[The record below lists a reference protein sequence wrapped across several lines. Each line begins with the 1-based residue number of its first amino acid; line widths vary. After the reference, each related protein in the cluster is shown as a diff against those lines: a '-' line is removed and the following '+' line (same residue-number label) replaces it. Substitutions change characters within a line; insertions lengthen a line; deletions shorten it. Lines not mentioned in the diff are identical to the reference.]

1 MDHLRKATL
10 LLVIVLGLHAM
21 SLQAMEVAPSPV
33 ESAMQMQLAV
43 MSAGDEFDEPTQG
56 QKSTNANA
64 KQQSIGKR
72 SIWKAGALSALLPG
86 LGEYYAGHK
95 QKARLFFAGEAVTWI
110 GYASLRI
117 YGSAKE
123 DDYIRFAQTNANAHL
138 EDKSDEIRDMVGYYA
153 DINEYNSLG
162 RAFDPERPYLADTPE
177 NHWQWQTTDD
187 QAIYRHL
194 KNRSREAYRRSDF
207 FIGIAIVSRVISVVD
222 AIRDVKRANN
232 RLDQDFSQA
241 PVKLEID
248 PLSATRQVTLSI
260 RTPF

>member
-1 MDHLRKATL
+1 MNHPKIAIL
-10 LLVIVLGLHAM
+10 LLVIVLGLLAA
-21 SLQAMEVAPSPV
+21 SLQAIEVTPSPV
-33 ESAMQMQLAV
+33 ESAMQVQLAA
-43 MSAGDEFDEPTQG
+43 MSAGDEFDEPKQG
-56 QKSTNANA
+56 QKPANSNAL
-64 KQQSIGKR
+64 QQSTGER

-95 QKARLFFAGEAVTWI
+95 QKARIFFAGEAVTWI
-110 GYASLRI
+110 SYASLRI
-117 YGSAKE
+117 YGNAKE
-123 DDYIRFAQTNANAHL
+123 NDYVRFAQTNANAHL
-138 EDKSDEIRDMVGYYA
+138 EDKSEEIRDMVGYYT

-194 KNRSREAYRRSDF
+194 KNRSREAYRRSNF
-207 FIGIAIVSRVISVVD
+207 FIGLAIVSRVISVVD

-248 PLSATRQVTLSI
+248 PLSATRQVTLSV